1 MTAQEI
7 GLKVDTGQAE
17 SNLNKTAAAAENLE
31 GKLQGVVDG
40 TQAAGTAIEKL
51 GTSAGTADA
60 DLADLAKSINAFL
73 VERGKLAGKAPRL
86 LDTKQDQQAL
96 QELKQQFL
104 EMLNMTPSIKTDVL
118 AANKGKIPSVPSQ
131 VNMAGYSPDPKKQA
145 DLMERM
151 LTRLLSH
158 NLATGKP
165 IDTGLSAV
173 DLNLRSLS
181 RRPHEELDAPDPI
194 KPKKPQS
201 RDDEGSR
208 GLFRAASH
216 IPGRFMASG
225 IGGVAGDAAGAAV
238 QGATSG
244 LGAFA
249 GGGMA
254 GLAAGAGIGLLGYG
268 VYKGASALSEGVDKN
283 KVEATETDKFKRS
296 MGATSDAFDKL
307 IQQSRMVG
315 DAFLL
320 TYDQSRKLSIE
331 FANLSKVNDTKQARE
346 GVGLA
351 QAVGVDES
359 QGVDLMA
366 TLRRDKSMG
375 DTQHDAKIMAVQ
387 FAEALKRTGSTLNAG
402 ELMTA
407 LKSFSTGT
415 AHASLGTANMEG
427 FAGILSAMVGSKT
440 PGLDVG
446 NAAGILNQAD
456 AAFRS
461 GGMMGEASQAE
472 QFAVLVGRGQE
483 NGLMQLKQRQAGGLY
498 ATEADTVGNK
508 DSPLNRLMGRDQ
520 AYLGK
525 HQGKETAIE
534 QLAGFANSKEDKE
547 VATMQFA
554 NSYTGGDI
562 NRAAVLMR
570 LQKEGH
576 LGDTIGMFKKLGKTP
591 EEVSAAGYMT
601 MSEIAI
607 DGKDKAGLDK
617 IRTGLAG
624 RADLTEPQ
632 KKQLEKLRGETDEG
646 KLRDALMKFASTME
660 REKTTGEQIQE
671 NAVKT
676 ANATQRMADGLI
688 PLSMAANGLLS
699 TLVQWMAKDS
709 PEAKAIAE
717 DKRLKVVDASAA
729 AAESGKIS
737 PHEIKKRND
746 EFDKEYSDA
755 VGRSATPETL
765 QEIQKRRIETLGSK
779 ATEPRKDGVKW
790 DAPINSYSLR
800 TGKKEGAPKFLSDE
814 QLKAVNDE
822 VNKARA
828 ARLAETERS
837 EMIRTGKA
845 PPDKAP
851 GASAEPTSAEKAP
864 IPGATENKPPSSHNE
879 KSGTVTPEMDA
890 KMLANDEKLAKI
902 NPDWKPGMTRA
913 QFQVESNFNPNATSA
928 KGAQG
933 YSQVMPATRKL
944 FEKREGRTFNAG
956 NFDDDLELHRL
967 HMTDDLKREGNV
979 PDAQRAYNAGP
990 DKSKWSNKETT
1001 AYVGKIEAARASPRS
1016 EVKKQVVVQPASGRA
1031 PIPTDIV
1038 AVNSSEGKAAMAT
1051 ANAIVAESARRQFAA
1066 TDERRLDK
1074 PPEAT
1079 APKVASIVPQETPKP
1094 RLVPVDASAVKVA
1107 SMTTDEPARIPGDR
1121 SMILPPEPVQLPSG
1135 NPQEQAS
1142 NSRTQMDF
1150 SPLRVEGKFTLADQA
1165 GNPKADPIPY
1175 SGTFRRTMASGQ
1187 QTVRA

>member
-17 SNLNKTAAAAENLE
+17 STLNKTAAAAENLE

-51 GTSAGTADA
+51 GSSAGTADT
-60 DLADLAKSINAFL
+60 DLADLTKTINTFL

-96 QELKQQFL
+96 QELKQQFQ
-104 EMLNMTPSIKTDVL
+104 EMLNTTPSIRTDVL
-118 AANKGKIPSVPSQ
+118 AANKGKTPSVPSQ

-181 RRPHEELDAPDPI
+181 RRPHEELDTPDPI

-201 RDDEGSR
+201 RDDENSR

-225 IGGVAGDAAGAAV
+225 IGGVAGEAAGAAV

-244 LGAFA
+244 MGAFA

-331 FANLSKVNDTKQARE
+331 FANMAKVNDTKQVKE
-346 GVGLA
+346 GAGLA

-366 TLRRDKSMG
+366 TMRRDKSMG
-375 DTQHDAKIMAVQ
+375 TTQQDARIMAVQ
-387 FAEALKRTGSTLNAG
+387 FAEALKRTGSTLNAN
-402 ELMTA
+402 ELMSA

-446 NAAGILNQAD
+446 NSAGILNQAD

-508 DSPLNRLMGRDQ
+508 NSPVNLLMGRDQ
-520 AYLGK
+520 AYLDK
-525 HQGKETAIE
+525 HQGTKTGIE
-534 QLAGFANSKEDKE
+534 QLAAFANSKEDRE
-547 VATMQFA
+547 VAIQQFA
-554 NSYTGGDI
+554 NSWNGGDV

-576 LGDTIGMFKKLGKTP
+576 LGD
-591 EEVSAAGYMT
+591 
-601 MSEIAI
+601 
-607 DGKDKAGLDK
+607 
-617 IRTGLAG
+617 
-624 RADLTEPQ
+624 
-632 KKQLEKLRGETDEG
+632 
-646 KLRDALMKFASTME
+646 
-660 REKTTGEQIQE
+660 
-671 NAVKT
+671 
-676 ANATQRMADGLI
+676 
-688 PLSMAANGLLS
+688 
-699 TLVQWMAKDS
+699 
-709 PEAKAIAE
+709 
-717 DKRLKVVDASAA
+717 
-729 AAESGKIS
+729 
-737 PHEIKKRND
+737 
-746 EFDKEYSDA
+746 
-755 VGRSATPETL
+755 
-765 QEIQKRRIETLGSK
+765 
-779 ATEPRKDGVKW
+779 
-790 DAPINSYSLR
+790 
-800 TGKKEGAPKFLSDE
+800 
-814 QLKAVNDE
+814 
-822 VNKARA
+822 
-828 ARLAETERS
+828 
-837 EMIRTGKA
+837 
-845 PPDKAP
+845 
-851 GASAEPTSAEKAP
+851 
-864 IPGATENKPPSSHNE
+864 
-879 KSGTVTPEMDA
+879 
-890 KMLANDEKLAKI
+890 
-902 NPDWKPGMTRA
+902 
-913 QFQVESNFNPNATSA
+913 
-928 KGAQG
+928 
-933 YSQVMPATRKL
+933 
-944 FEKREGRTFNAG
+944 

-1001 AYVGKIEAARASPRS
+1001 AYVGKIEAARVSPLS
-1016 EVKKQVVVQPASGRA
+1016 EVKKQVVVQPASERA
-1031 PIPTDIV
+1031 PIPTV
-1038 AVNSSEGKAAMAT
+1038 VAAVNSPDGKAAMAT
-1051 ANAIVAESARRQFAA
+1051 ANAIVADSARRRFAA
-1066 TDERRLDK
+1066 TDERRLDN
-1074 PPEAT
+1074 PPEAP
-1079 APKVASIVPQETPKP
+1079 APKVASIVPQETPRP
-1094 RLVPVDASAVKVA
+1094 RPAPVDAPAVKVA
-1107 SMTTDEPARIPGDR
+1107 SMTPDAAVSSKEPAPDRSMILPPVAAPKVEPQTASERAKVPVVTVAASKESAPDRSMILPDTPSARIPGDR

-1165 GNPKADPIPY
+1165 GNQKADPIPY
-1175 SGTFRRTMASGQ
+1175 SGTFRRSMASGQ
-1187 QTVRA
+1187 QTMRA